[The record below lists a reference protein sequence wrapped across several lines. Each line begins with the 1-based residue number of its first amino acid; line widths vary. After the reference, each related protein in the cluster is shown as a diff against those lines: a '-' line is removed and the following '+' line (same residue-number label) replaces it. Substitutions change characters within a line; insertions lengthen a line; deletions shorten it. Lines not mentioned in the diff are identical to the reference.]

1 MTFATGI
8 VNDLSDSASIADPV
22 VLVAAEAVKLSPFL
36 GTFWN
41 DMPLFTEPT
50 SNRKFE
56 IFSRSETQR
65 GGTIGAANWDIDDV
79 AALDVVSTVGLIK
92 GLVLKV
98 ESEYVVVSS
107 ITSPTKL
114 AVIAR
119 GAAGT
124 TAATHASGVAYTVVG
139 SAIND
144 EDLKDISSV
153 SEVTS
158 SFLNYMQTVA
168 EPIDWTKGGEIDP
181 RNGLSVNMIALLQQ
195 EAMTRVAR
203 NIYSTSILGLKQQAS
218 GESPYKTAGLIQ
230 QLTDTTGGRTVLT
243 SAVGGAFTEAALITA
258 LRAVTN
264 NGTPTTI
271 YLSAANK
278 KLMNAF
284 NGSSAPVPVTV
295 NTDQRNTVAGAYV
308 DSYNY
313 EGLILDVKMDLS
325 LADSSVPI
333 LNIAKCQKGWKANDQ
348 LMYHDEPIISSR
360 ENRASFNGS
369 FGMAI
374 ADVGYEHTI
383 MTGIS

>member
-1 MTFATGI
+1 
-8 VNDLSDSASIADPV
+8 
-22 VLVAAEAVKLSPFL
+22 
-36 GTFWN
+36 
-41 DMPLFTEPT
+41 
-50 SNRKFE
+50 
-56 IFSRSETQR
+56 
-65 GGTIGAANWDIDDV
+65 
-79 AALDVVSTVGLIK
+79 
-92 GLVLKV
+92 
-98 ESEYVVVSS
+98 
-107 ITSPTKL
+107 
-114 AVIAR
+114 
-119 GAAGT
+119 
-124 TAATHASGVAYTVVG
+124 
-139 SAIND
+139 
-144 EDLKDISSV
+144 
-153 SEVTS
+153 
-158 SFLNYMQTVA
+158 
-168 EPIDWTKGGEIDP
+168 
-181 RNGLSVNMIALLQQ
+181 
-195 EAMTRVAR
+195 MTRVAR
-203 NIYSTSILGLKQQAS
+203 NIYTTSILGLKQQAS
-218 GESPYKTAGLIQ
+218 GESPYMTAGLIQ

-258 LRAVTN
+258 LREVTN

-369 FGMAI
+369 FGMAV